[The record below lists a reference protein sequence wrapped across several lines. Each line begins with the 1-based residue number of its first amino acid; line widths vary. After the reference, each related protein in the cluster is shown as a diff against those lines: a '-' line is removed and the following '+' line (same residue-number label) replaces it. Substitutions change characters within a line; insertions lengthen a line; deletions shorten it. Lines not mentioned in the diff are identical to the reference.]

1 MDGALG
7 MLLMAAATT
16 MEPLPAAAGGLR
28 AQPAPAIA
36 NVTARQSLRA
46 GLQFM

>member
-16 MEPLPAAAGGLR
+16 MEPLPTAAGGLR
-28 AQPAPAIA
+28 AHPAPAIA
-36 NVTARQSLRA
+36 NVTARQSLRV